1 MRKTKVVVGERLS
14 AEMMYPL
21 IELWLSSD
29 STQRSICEEYEIKPH
44 TFSYW
49 RNKYE
54 KEVADN
60 LEEHTANSFVPIE
73 VKGDEPKENGYY
85 AEITYKDRVF
95 NLLVST
101 HQHF

>member
-1 MRKTKVVVGERLS
+1 
-14 AEMMYPL
+14 MYPL

-29 STQRSICEEYEIKPH
+29 RTQRSICEDYQIKPH

-60 LEEHTANSFVPIE
+60 SEEDTANSLVPVE
-73 VKGDEPKENGYY
+73 VKGDESKESGYY
-85 AEITYKDRVF
+85 AEITYKDGTIVRFDQAVGPG
-95 NLLVST
+95 LLQQLLPVDAT
-101 HQHF
+101 L